1 MSRRFAPLAL
11 LLVSVPALAAER
23 HPPLDAAGAREAC
36 ESCHA
41 SATPEVVKRWE
52 AGRHGLALVKCF
64 VCHGS
69 TGKDFKAR
77 GGSARCEGCH
87 PAEAASVVPAK
98 AARKAPAAGCFS
110 CHDPHAL
117 AVPAAKA
124 NPHRPR

>member
-36 ESCHA
+36 E
-41 SATPEVVKRWE
+41 
-52 AGRHGLALVKCF
+52 
-64 VCHGS
+64 
-69 TGKDFKAR
+69 
-77 GGSARCEGCH
+77 GCH
-87 PAEAASVVPAK
+87 PAEAASVVPK